1 MAMKIHGKTVEEWQK
16 DIPLLRDIM
25 DLKPVFWVNH
35 MRPRMADI
43 PSLPLSLDDMLAA
56 AKLFERFQP
65 FFKKVFPETKETNG
79 MIESSLTEIP
89 NMKTRLEKE
98 RNAAINGRLFIK
110 QDNALP
116 VTGSIK
122 ARGGFFEV
130 LHYAE
135 QLALN
140 AGLITRN
147 DHYEKFAEPEMK
159 KFFSRFTIG
168 VGSTGNLGLS
178 IGTMAAVLGF
188 NVNVYMS
195 RDAKEWKKELLRKKG
210 ANVFEFD
217 GDFSEAIDEGRKKTE
232 ADPKGY
238 FVDDEKSKYLFLGYS
253 VAALRLK
260 EQFKQENIPVDEDHP
275 LFVYLPC
282 GVGGSPGGITF
293 GLKQLFG
300 DHVHCFLVEPT
311 HSPAVLLGMLTELGS
326 KVSVQDFGI
335 DNRTEADGLAVGRP
349 SAFASGFIQKL
360 ASGVYTIED
369 EELFPLLA
377 MLKDEEGIFVEP
389 SATAGLPG
397 PFRLQETRYTEDDGL
412 MGKMDQATH
421 LVWSTGGSLVPDE
434 DRKTFYQRG
443 LKK

>member
-1 MAMKIHGKTVEEWQK
+1 MTKKIHGKTVEEWQNEF
-16 DIPLLRDIM
+16 PLLKDIM

-35 MRPRMADI
+35 RRLKMKDI
-43 PSLPLSLDDMLAA
+43 PSLPLSLDDILAA
-56 AKLFERFQP
+56 EKLFERFHP
-65 FFKKVFPETKETNG
+65 FFKKAFPETKKTNG
-79 MIESSLTEIP
+79 VIESPLTEIP
-89 NMKTRLEKE
+89 NMKKRLGKE
-98 RNAAINGRLFIK
+98 RRATINGRLFVK

-116 VTGSIK
+116 ITGSIK

-135 QLALN
+135 QLALD
-140 AGLITRN
+140 AGLISRN
-147 DHYEKFAEPEMK
+147 DNYEKFSEPEMK
-159 KFFSRFTIG
+159 EFFSQFTIG

-195 RDAKEWKKELLRKKG
+195 RDAKEWKKELLRKRG
-210 ANVFEFD
+210 AAVHEFD
-217 GDFSEAIDEGRKKTE
+217 GDFSEAIDEGRRKTQ

-260 EQFKQENIPVDEDHP
+260 EQLKENQIHVDEDHP

-300 DHVHCFLVEPT
+300 DDVHCFLVEPT
-311 HSPAVLLGMLTELGS
+311 HSPAVLLGMLTGLGAR
-326 KVSVQDFGI
+326 VSVQDFGL

-349 SAFASGFIQKL
+349 SAFASSFLQKL

-369 EELFPLLA
+369 HELLP
-377 MLKDEEGIFVEP
+377 MLSMLQDEEGIFVEP
-389 SATAGLPG
+389 SATAGFPG
-397 PFRLQETRYTEDDGL
+397 PVRLQNTNYIDANGL
-412 MGKMDQATH
+412 ANKMNSATH
-421 LVWSTGGSLVPDE
+421 IVWATGGSLVPHE
-434 DRKTFYQRG
+434 YRKHY
-443 LKK
+443 LSLV